1 MESTEWSLREIK
13 RLKFISLLQF
23 NLVML
28 VIALFGLYYA
38 RAGWPVS
45 ILLVLFSI
53 AVWGYTLLT
62 IYTWSTG
69 NLLGTKSSRIVQ
81 RFDRE
86 RTGHKSWR
94 RKKMV
99 EIVVLGITAAGFTVF
114 LIMDDFNDAP
124 TEFYTFWPFIAGWI
138 GTNIGTVFRIVAL
151 D

>member
-53 AVWGYTLLT
+53 AV
-62 IYTWSTG
+62 
-69 NLLGTKSSRIVQ
+69 
-81 RFDRE
+81 
-86 RTGHKSWR
+86 
-94 RKKMV
+94 
-99 EIVVLGITAAGFTVF
+99 
-114 LIMDDFNDAP
+114 
-124 TEFYTFWPFIAGWI
+124 
-138 GTNIGTVFRIVAL
+138 
-151 D
+151 